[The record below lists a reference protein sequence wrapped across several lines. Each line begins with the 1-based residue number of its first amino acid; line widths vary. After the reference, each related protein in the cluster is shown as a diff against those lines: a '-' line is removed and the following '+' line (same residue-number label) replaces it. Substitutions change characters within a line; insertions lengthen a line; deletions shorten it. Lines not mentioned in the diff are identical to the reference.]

1 MYKKL
6 AKKLLLGLLTV
17 ALLLTTVA
25 VMPANTQAASKKAK
39 KATISAE
46 YKTPN
51 YCLYGQLG
59 FLKKYPV
66 QLKVSE
72 VVSNRNKKA
81 TYTFYAEKKK
91 YAIATAATMP
101 ARSASSPQVTAC
113 LV

>member
-51 YCLYGQLG
+51 YRSVLLTVR
-59 FLKKYPV
+59 KAVSKYIHGNCI
-66 QLKVSE
+66 LMI
-72 VVSNRNKKA
+72 
-81 TYTFYAEKKK
+81 F
-91 YAIATAATMP
+91 
-101 ARSASSPQVTAC
+101 
-113 LV
+113 

>member
-1 MYKKL
+1 MYKNV

-17 ALLLTTVA
+17 VMLLTTVV
-25 VMPANTQAASKKAK
+25 VMPTDAQAASKKAK

-59 FLKKYPV
+59 YLKKYPV

-81 TYTFYAEKKK
+81 T
-91 YAIATAATMP
+91 
-101 ARSASSPQVTAC
+101 
-113 LV
+113 